1 MAIPVSLMYLDE
13 LSPPRQVDELAA
25 VGVVLRKFEFEPR
38 GHREAGTVVTL
49 EVR

>member
-1 MAIPVSLMYLDE
+1 MYLDE

-38 GHREAGTVVTL
+38 PRGHREAGTVVTL